1 MRLDSSKAIERRPL
15 KRQSIEGIAKVLG
28 GMTTQTRSR
37 IMEEALR
44 HVGNCGEFE
53 ISRLVAKNIGV
64 QERIVDAVVMAAY
77 LEERSRRAALETGI
91 RSAVEMSCEAGRQV
105 WAEIGGA
112 Y

>member
-1 MRLDSSKAIERRPL
+1 MD
-15 KRQSIEGIAKVLG
+15 
-28 GMTTQTRSR
+28 
-37 IMEEALR
+37 EALR

-53 ISRLVAKNIGV
+53 ISRIVAKNVGV
-64 QERIVDAVVMAAY
+64 QERVVDAVVMAAY

-91 RSAVEMSCEAGRQV
+91 RSAVSMSAEAGRLV